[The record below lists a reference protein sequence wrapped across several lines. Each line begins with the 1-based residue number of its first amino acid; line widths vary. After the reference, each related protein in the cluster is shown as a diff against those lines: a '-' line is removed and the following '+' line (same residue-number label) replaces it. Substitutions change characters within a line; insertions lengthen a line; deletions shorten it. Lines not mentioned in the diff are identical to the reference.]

1 MSIATRTTK
10 AALSLSL
17 SLTLS
22 KKLSR
27 AFDYQNCQVTKWE
40 AKVVA
45 ARMEFGKHLPVH
57 LP

>member
-10 AALSLSL
+10 AALSL

>member
-1 MSIATRTTK
+1 MSTATK
-10 AALSLSL
+10 SANVLLSLS
-17 SLTLS
+17 LS

-27 AFDYQNCQVTKWE
+27 VFDYQNCQVTKWE
-40 AKVVA
+40 AKVAA